1 MRWAGGIVAVVLL
14 VAAGSGLAG
23 EEALEDK
30 PVKIQEERDLGELE
44 MTDLVEGL
52 KAELDALVAL
62 KGKMEEALETIE
74 RVDAEV
80 AELREQRLEQRLDE
94 IADLGP
100 EMEDAIEKLR
110 LLRKRS
116 EELRGDLRET
126 KEAQREVFKAIE
138 IAPEDKALLKVLM
151 SDREL
156 PFISPERRVVKVRR
170 EGPRLDDAD
179 KKRRAKSEWAR
190 KIRERNE
197 RQREER
203 RRRLE
208 QLEREDPEL
217 HKLMAEKVE
226 LLEQLDGPRAE
237 LAEHMEATQGALREL
252 HRRLGELY
260 RFMEPGPDF

>member
-23 EEALEDK
+23 EEAPEDK
-30 PVKIQEERDLGELE
+30 PVKMQEERDLGELE

-52 KAELDALVAL
+52 KADLDALVAL
-62 KGKMEEALETIE
+62 KGEMEEALEAIE

-116 EELRGDLRET
+116 EELRADLRET

-138 IAPEDKALLKVLM
+138 IAREDKALLKVLM

-156 PFISPERRVVKVRR
+156 PFIPPERRVVKVRQKGSER
-170 EGPRLDDAD
+170 EPRL
-179 KKRRAKSEWAR
+179 KSEWAL

-197 RQREER
+197 RRREER

-237 LAEHMEATQGALREL
+237 LAEHMEAIQGALREL